1 MSWVVLVV
9 CPNLEI
15 RFVSSSAVVTSLVVT
30 SSRAPQAGQAHSA
43 VSTQRVVDTPLVW
56 SNQFIDNSVMDT
68 SQSACQQRPQE
79 PMVEVVA
86 PSSPATAISP
96 VTKYWQRGCAPTV
109 AAS

>member
-1 MSWVVLVV
+1 MSWVVQVV

-15 RFVSSSAVVTSLVVT
+15 RFASSSAVVTSLVVT

-86 PSSPATAISP
+86 PSSPASSYFSCDQVLA
-96 VTKYWQRGCAPTV
+96 RGLCPNG
-109 AAS
+109 SR